1 MDNQIVT
8 EAIQDKKEVSVIEI
22 LAFIKKNLVVSLAA
36 AVIFAV
42 VAYLAA
48 SSIADTTY
56 TYGCSFT
63 VDTFWNNENTETL
76 SPSGA
81 YSAANYAVYS
91 INTHKKY
98 LKGTKLLE
106 DVIKD
111 AGYENQISP
120 EYLRSL
126 IYISNEEDTLIINVT
141 LSNSNK
147 KAIEKLAKSYAKLA
161 PKHSRLSY
169 SSLLLFEA
177 TRHVGTSS
185 TPVTLY
191 TGLAFVAGAAIVLFL
206 LYIIESLDTRI
217 KSAGEVEKQYN
228 ISNLGVIPNFYVG
241 GGKDYKAYKKGAL
254 RRNEAYYNK
263 YYDKYYDKY
272 N

>member
-1 MDNQIVT
+1 MDNQIGTDV
-8 EAIQDKKEVSVIEI
+8 IQEKRELTVVEI
-22 LAFIKKNLVVSLAA
+22 LGFVKKNLIVSLAA
-36 AVIFAV
+36 AVVFAI
-42 VAYLAA
+42 VAFLAS
-48 SSIADTTY
+48 SSIADTSY

-63 VDTFWNNENTETL
+63 VNTLWTNDDSEML

-98 LKGTKLLE
+98 LEQTELLKA
-106 DVIKD
+106 VIKD

-120 EYLRSL
+120 EYLRSI
-126 IYISNEEDTLIINVT
+126 IYISNEEDTMIINVS

-147 KAIEKLAKSYAKLA
+147 SAVEKLAKSYAKIA
-161 PKHSRLSY
+161 PKQAGLTY
-169 SSLLLFEA
+169 SSLLLFEPA
-177 TRHVGTSS
+177 RHVGTTS

-191 TGLAFVAGAAIVLFL
+191 TGLAFIAGAAIVLFL
-206 LYIIESLDTRI
+206 LFIIESLDTRV
-217 KSAGEVEKQYN
+217 KSASEVEKRYN
-228 ISNLGVIPNFYVG
+228 IANLGVIPNFYVG

-263 YYDKYYDKY
+263 YYDKYYNNY

>member
-1 MDNQIVT
+1 MDNQIGTDVVQ
-8 EAIQDKKEVSVIEI
+8 EKKEVSVVEI
-22 LAFIKKNLVVSLAA
+22 LAFIRKNLIVALAA

-42 VAYLAA
+42 VAYLAT

-63 VDTFWNNENTETL
+63 VDTFWNNESAETL

-81 YSAANYAVYS
+81 YSAVNYAVYS

-98 LKGTKLLE
+98 LTGTELLNA
-106 DVIKD
+106 VIKD
-111 AGYENQISP
+111 AGYEGQISP

-126 IYISNEEDTLIINVT
+126 IYISNEDDTLIINVT

-147 KAIEKLAKSYAKLA
+147 AAIEKLAKSYAKLA
-161 PKHSRLSY
+161 PKYSRLGY

-191 TGLAFVAGAAIVLFL
+191 TCVAFVAGAAIVLFL

-217 KSAGEVEKQYN
+217 KSASEVEKRYN

-263 YYDKYYDKY
+263 YYDKY